1 MLVLLSP
8 AKTLDYESPLPT
20 TKTSEPEFL
29 DDSEELIE
37 VLRGYSLEDLRD
49 LMDISEDLATLNAE
63 RYQSFSRPFTTENS
77 RQAILA
83 FDGDVY
89 RDFRFA
95 EYGEEQFDFLQ
106 AHVRILSGLYGLLKP
121 LDRMQPYRLEMGT
134 RLKTERGKNL
144 YEFWGSTITESVNGA
159 LDAQGDDIL
168 LNLASNEYFK
178 AVKKKELKGRF
189 LDVKF
194 LDLKN
199 GEYKAIS
206 FFLKRLRGTLTDY
219 MVRNQIQ
226 DPEGLKEFNELG
238 YYFSEDRSTEEE
250 YVFLR
255 DERP

>member
-1 MLVLLSP
+1 MLVVLSP

-20 TKTSEPEFL
+20 DRYTEPAFL
-29 DDSEELIE
+29 EDSQELIE
-37 VLRGYSLEDLRD
+37 VLRGYSREDLRG
-49 LMDISEDLATLNAE
+49 LMDISEDLAQLNAE
-63 RYQSFSRPFTTENS
+63 RYESFSRPFTPENA

-89 RDFRFA
+89 RDFRFS
-95 EYGEEQFDFLQ
+95 EYNDDHFAFLQ
-106 AHVRILSGLYGLLKP
+106 DHVRILSGLYGLLRP
-121 LDRMQPYRLEMGT
+121 LDLMQPYRLEMGT
-134 RLKTERGKNL
+134 RLSTKRGKNL
-144 YEFWGSTITESVNGA
+144 YEFWGTKITEAVNGA
-159 LDAQGDDIL
+159 LDAQGDEVL

-219 MVRNQIQ
+219 MVRHQIQ
-226 DPEGLKEFNELG
+226 DPERLKEFNEQG
-238 YYFSEDRSTEEE
+238 YYFSEERSTEEE

-255 DERP
+255 DEKP